1 MKSCKKNI
9 LDSQKYIFPRIYY
22 FRDDNAY
29 TNLDPGDELLAALP
43 LAGPAERA
51 EDGLEV
57 GHGGLAADQLKYY
70 LYYLVTA
77 IRGIH
82 QYSDEYTM
90 LHLNLHYHTFRI

>member
-1 MKSCKKNI
+1 MKTCKKNN
-9 LDSQKYIFPRIYY
+9 LEKYNFPRFYY
-22 FRDDNAY
+22 FGDADA

-43 LAGPAERA
+43 LTGPAERA